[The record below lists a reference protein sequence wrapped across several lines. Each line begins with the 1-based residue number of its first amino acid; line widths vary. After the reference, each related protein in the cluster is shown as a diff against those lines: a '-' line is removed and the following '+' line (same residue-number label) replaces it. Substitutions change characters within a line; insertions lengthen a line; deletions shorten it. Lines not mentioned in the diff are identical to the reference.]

1 MDDRSPAQ
9 VFSLVIGL
17 MLVVAGVV
25 GFFYSAS
32 FTTGDNAE
40 REALL
45 GILDVNGW
53 NNTVHAL
60 TGAVG
65 VLVAG
70 SYAGSRLYALGVG
83 VLYLLLAGLGL
94 LAGSGDEVLGLIPV
108 NTEDNVLHL
117 LIGVAGLGAG
127 LATPATLVPS
137 TS

>member
-17 MLVVAGVV
+17 MLVVAGIA

-32 FTTGDNAE
+32 FSTGDDAE

-70 SYAGSRLYALGVG
+70 SYAGSRVYALGMG